1 MAEPES
7 TANENEISRDRLAE
21 LLNEDLSRSR
31 RRG

>member
-1 MAEPES
+1 MAEPKS
-7 TANENEISRDRLAE
+7 TANEISRDRLAE